1 MMSLSRV
8 ALATL
13 VALILASTPLGRA
26 ADAVGL
32 TDDSPL
38 ATRPGIPS
46 ATLCEL
52 GDAGHRRATTMADEF
67 LKEGKLYAAEACYL
81 GALRYKSDFPMALY
95 GLGEVHAKE
104 SRDAL
109 AREAYQ
115 LAIDVWPQYVDARVA
130 LGDLHARAGKRKLAE
145 AAYIAAVDA
154 SPTDPLAWESL
165 GKHQLSNRK
174 FKQAAI
180 TYKRALLAVKD
191 GGMSPGL
198 ILGLARAAFGARR
211 YPECVSHAERA
222 ASLAPGFG
230 MARHQ
235 LGKCKLAM
243 GDVEGAVPALREAAR
258 VEPDIPEHHV
268 DLAEALVQYGTP
280 GAAIAALE
288 EGLAALEG
296 DAVVEAALAKTKR
309 AWGVGGDSRDL

>member
-1 MMSLSRV
+1 M
-8 ALATL
+8 
-13 VALILASTPLGRA
+13 
-26 ADAVGL
+26 GL

-130 LGDLHARAGKRKLAE
+130 LGDLHARARKRKLAE

-154 SPTDPLAWESL
+154 SPTDPLAWESWA
-165 GKHQLSNRK
+165 S
-174 FKQAAI
+174 
-180 TYKRALLAVKD
+180 TS
-191 GGMSPGL
+191 SPIASSSRL
-198 ILGLARAAFGARR
+198 PSRTSARSS
-211 YPECVSHAERA
+211 P
-222 ASLAPGFG
+222 
-230 MARHQ
+230 
-235 LGKCKLAM
+235 
-243 GDVEGAVPALREAAR
+243 
-258 VEPDIPEHHV
+258 
-268 DLAEALVQYGTP
+268 
-280 GAAIAALE
+280 
-288 EGLAALEG
+288 
-296 DAVVEAALAKTKR
+296 
-309 AWGVGGDSRDL
+309 